1 MAKAKTKV
9 DPKLLEE
16 VANIAAEKALEFLEK
31 EKKRQQKQKR
41 DRRLRNTKL
50 LLKHYRAFKLHC
62 QDVKVELEKLQD
74 PELLE
79 DLDTDEF
86 AIESIKR
93 SKERTLAMVKF
104 IDQMLLVYRIMC
116 EQSDRPE
123 ELRRFKTIYMMYISD
138 EKKTADE
145 IAEGHNIDRR
155 TVYKDINNACKTLS
169 ALIFGVDGIRM
180 VE

>member
-1 MAKAKTKV
+1 MAKTKTKV

-79 DLDTDEF
+79 ELDTEEF
-86 AIESIKR
+86 AVESIKR

-116 EQSDRPE
+116 EQSGKPE
-123 ELRRFKTIYMMYISD
+123 DLRRYQTIYWMYISD

-155 TVYKDINNACKTLS
+155 TVYKDINNACQALS

-180 VE
+180 ID